1 MFFSRIYDYLGLNKI
16 SHTKLMQM
24 TTHVAILMSVFI
36 LGVKLLAYK
45 YTCSCTLWTMIL
57 DSCFDISISFI
68 NFLIIKYTSQNIT
81 GKMRYSYDKIAS
93 IAAIIQG
100 FLLVSMLCNNIFGVA
115 LFGIGHTH
123 SHDAPNNVI
132 GLLSIVVAT
141 LLCMITISIQKY
153 TFALTRS
160 SIIEADMMHYTSDLL
175 ANSVVFISLLVE
187 QFYHIHNLDYYLSV
201 LISLYLLKGAAKL
214 ILSNIKILLDYREK
228 SMYESVEKVLHSHH
242 VEYDNLFVTYSGVR
256 KVITC
261 DILVQENS
269 TMEDI
274 NMQLN
279 HIQKNIG
286 MLLHKQPAI
295 IKLTPVT
302 ALSSDLIGYDSSNV
316 SCCHLHAH

>member
-1 MFFSRIYDYLGLNKI
+1 MFFSKIYDYFGLNKI
-16 SHTKLMQM
+16 SHSKLMQM

-36 LGVKLLAYK
+36 LGIKLLAYK

-68 NFLIIKYTSQNIT
+68 NFLIIKYTSQSIT
-81 GKMRYSYDKIAS
+81 EKMRYSYDKIAS

-100 FLLVSMLCNNIFGVA
+100 CLLISMLCNNIFGVA

-132 GLLSIVVAT
+132 GLLSIVAAT
-141 LLCMITISIQKY
+141 ILCIITISIQKY

-175 ANSVVFISLLVE
+175 SNSVVFISLSVE

-201 LISLYLLKGAAKL
+201 VISLYLLKGASKL
-214 ILSNIKILLDYREK
+214 ILSNLKILLDYREHNLYTTIEAMLIRHNIDYK
-228 SMYESVEKVLHSHH
+228 
-242 VEYDNLFVTYSGVR
+242 NLFVTYSGVR
-256 KVITC
+256 KIITC
-261 DILVQENS
+261 DVLVADTQ
-269 TMEDI
+269 TMEEI
-274 NMQLN
+274 NMSL
-279 HIQKNIG
+279 HHLVRGIITI
-286 MLLHKQPAI
+286 LHKQPAI

-302 ALSSDLIGYDSSNV
+302 SLSSDLTEYDREHV